1 MSADEI
7 GFMATD
13 GVRLP
18 TVSTTVK
25 LGTNAT
31 NSNTNKPNK
40 DHPVPLRPTQ
50 DYTGLYGPTQDY
62 MEYYMTDY
70 II

>member
-18 TVSTTVK
+18 HSQHNGEARYQRYQLEYQQAQQRPPGTTQ
-25 LGTNAT
+25 A
-31 NSNTNKPNK
+31 
-40 DHPVPLRPTQ
+40 
-50 DYTGLYGPTQDY
+50 YTELYGPTQDY
-62 MEYYMTDY
+62 MEHYMKDY